1 MTKGFRIDVATSK
14 MEFVNGSRTVQTTAG
29 KLITL
34 LPTEYSFTAQTLT
47 FPDFSKDELYV
58 WTTSNRLQPLSSP
71 EKYQHGESCC
81 SFITATPQEYASA
94 ATLMTAPAGVDFFI
108 GWAKLSRTTA
118 PLNTWMTRTLAVL
131 PVENQWMP
139 ISGAMSALM
148 EAELGMA
155 RAMHIYING
164 SGNLVLEAEQSVGP
178 ATGGYTGNTNGV
190 RGFSRSDGLNY
201 NDGGNAL
208 YVTTQGIPIFKRDS
222 KSYGYTA
229 PAGGFISASFN
240 TYERGG
246 SSPCARSDTTDYTS
260 IYSVDIKGRFGRRS

>member
-1 MTKGFRIDVATSK
+1 MAKGFQIDVATSK

-34 LPTEYSFTAQTLT
+34 LPTEYTFSAQTLT
-47 FPDFSKDELYV
+47 FPDFTKDELYI

-71 EKYQHGESCC
+71 SKYQHGESCAVM
-81 SFITATPQEYASA
+81 ITAVPQEYSNVS
-94 ATLMTAPAGVDFFI
+94 TLMAAPSGVDFFM
-108 GWAKLSRTTA
+108 GWAKISRTTA
-118 PLNTWMTRTLAVL
+118 PANTWQGRTLAVL

-155 RAMHIYING
+155 RAMHIYISG
-164 SGNLVLEAEQSVGP
+164 GNLVMEAEQSVGP

-190 RGFSRSDGLNY
+190 KGFSRTDGINY

-208 YVTTQGIPIFKRDS
+208 YNTTQGIAVYKRDS

-229 PAGGFISASFN
+229 PAGGFIAATFN
-240 TYERGG
+240 DYERGG
-246 SSPCARSDTTDYTS
+246 ASPCARSDTTVYTS
-260 IYSVDIKGRFGRRS
+260 VYSVDIKGRFGRRS